1 MGTTM
6 TETMR
11 AAVVTAEGVRVQVVP
26 RPGPGPEEVLVR
38 VRAATL
44 NRADLGVAAGGTH
57 GAIGGAGTIL
67 GLDFAGEVAAVG
79 SAVTGVKPGDRVTA
93 SGVGGYAEYALADM
107 GRVMAVPDRNL
118 SWEQAAALPV
128 ALATMHDA
136 LVVNGRLAKG
146 ESVMILGASSGV
158 GIMGLQIARFMGA
171 SFVVGTSTDA
181 ARRGRLK
188 EFGADLAVD
197 TNDPGWADAVLAAT
211 GGRGV
216 NLVVDQVSAATINAA
231 MRCTAILGRI
241 VNVGRLGGMKG
252 AFDFDT
258 HATRRIAYIG
268 VTHRTRSREEIRAEY
283 AAMRRDLWGAVQQG
297 RFTIPI
303 DRVFPLD
310 EAAEALAHMK
320 ANRHFGKIVLS
331 V

>member
-1 MGTTM
+1 M

-11 AAVVTAEGVRVQVVP
+11 AAVVTPEGVRVQEMP
-26 RPGPGPEEVLVR
+26 RPAPGPEDVLVR

-44 NRADLGVAAGGTH
+44 NRADLGVAAGGSH
-57 GAIGGAGTIL
+57 GAIGGPGTIL

-93 SGVGGYAEYALADM
+93 SGAGGYAEYAVADAA
-107 GRVMAVPDRNL
+107 RVMPVPDRNL
-118 SWEQAAALPV
+118 SWEEAATLPV

-136 LVVNGRLAKG
+136 IVVNGRLAKG

-158 GIMGLQIARFMGA
+158 GIMGMQIAKFMGA
-171 SFVVGTSTDA
+171 AFVVGTSTDA
-181 ARRGRLK
+181 ARRARLA

-197 TNDPGWADAVLAAT
+197 TRDSGWADAVLVAT

-216 NLVVDQVSAATINAA
+216 DLVVDQISAATINAA

-252 AFDFDT
+252 EFDFDT
-258 HATRRIAYIG
+258 HATRRISYIG

-283 AAMRRDLWGAVQQG
+283 AAMRRDLWAAVEEG
-297 RFTIPI
+297 RFSIPI
-303 DRVFPLD
+303 DKVFPLD
-310 EAAEALAHMK
+310 EVTEALAHMK
-320 ANRHFGKIVLS
+320 ANRHFGKIVLA

>member
-1 MGTTM
+1 MSG
-6 TETMR
+6 TMR
-11 AAVVTAEGVRVQVVP
+11 AAMVTAEGVKVQEAP
-26 RPGPGPEEVLVR
+26 RPTPGPEEVLVR

-44 NRADLGVAAGGTH
+44 NRADLGVAAGGSH
-57 GAIGGAGTIL
+57 GAMGGAGTIL

-79 SAVTGVKPGDRVTA
+79 SAVTGVKPGDRVTC
-93 SGVGGYAEYALADM
+93 SGAGGYAEYALADM
-107 GRVMAVPDRNL
+107 ARVQPVPDRNM
-118 SWEQAAALPV
+118 SWEAAATLPV

-136 LVVNGRLAKG
+136 VVMNGRLAQG

-158 GIMGLQIARFMGA
+158 GIMGMQIAKFMGA
-171 SFVVGTSTDA
+171 SLVVGTSTDA
-181 ARRGRLK
+181 ARRARLAA
-188 EFGADLAVD
+188 FGADVAVNTRD
-197 TNDPGWADAVLAAT
+197 ADWAEQVLAAT

-216 NLVVDQVSAATINAA
+216 NLVVDQVSGPTINAA

-241 VNVGRLGGMKG
+241 VNVGRLGGGKG
-252 AFDFDT
+252 EFDFDL

-268 VTHRTRSREEIRAEY
+268 VTHRTRSRDEIRAEY
-283 AAMRRDLWGAVQQG
+283 AAMRRDLWEAVEQG
-297 RFTIPI
+297 RFSIPI

-310 EAAEALAHMK
+310 EVAEALAHMK